1 MKKVT
6 IVAEIGVNH
15 NGDIKLAKRM
25 IKEAKKCGADV
36 VKFQTFFADLFIK
49 INTGKVKYQKKNT
62 AKKENHY
69 QMIKK
74 LELKRKEFFKL
85 KNYCDRLNIEFLST
99 PYDIESVDLL
109 EQLKVKRYKVAS
121 ADLVDMLLH
130 KRILQTKKPV
140 ILSTGMATI
149 EEIRKTVEFYKKNN
163 MKKITLL
170 HCVSN
175 YPCSYKSINLN
186 IIPKLKKLF
195 NLPIG
200 FSDHSE
206 GNIAAILSV
215 SLGGIMIEKHFTLDK
230 NLPGPDHKAS
240 STPREFSTLVKTIRA
255 AETMLGNDQ
264 KRCRLEEREMRRIGR
279 KSITLKR
286 SMKRGEIINEK
297 DIIMKRPGTGL
308 NGQKIYMIIKKKLK
322 KNFKKDH
329 QIRKQDIL

>member
-175 YPCSYKSINLN
+175 YPCSYRSINLN

-230 NLPGPDHKAS
+230 NLPGPDHKTS

-264 KRCRLEEREMRRIGR
+264 KKCQLEEREMRRIGR

-286 SMKRGEIINEK
+286 SMRCGEIINEK

>member
-175 YPCSYKSINLN
+175 YPCSYRSINLN

-264 KRCRLEEREMRRIGR
+264 KKCQLEEREMRRIGR

-286 SMKRGEIINEK
+286 SMRCGEIINEK

-329 QIRKQDIL
+329 QIRKQDIF

>member
-264 KRCRLEEREMRRIGR
+264 KKCQLEEREMRRIGR

-286 SMKRGEIINEK
+286 SMRCGEIINEK

>member
-1 MKKVT
+1 MAAVP
-6 IVAEIGVNH
+6 E
-15 NGDIKLAKRM
+15 
-25 IKEAKKCGADV
+25 
-36 VKFQTFFADLFIK
+36 
-49 INTGKVKYQKKNT
+49 
-62 AKKENHY
+62 
-69 QMIKK
+69 IKK
-74 LELKRKEFFKL
+74 TL
-85 KNYCDRLNIEFLST
+85 
-99 PYDIESVDLL
+99 
-109 EQLKVKRYKVAS
+109 
-121 ADLVDMLLH
+121 
-130 KRILQTKKPV
+130 
-140 ILSTGMATI
+140 
-149 EEIRKTVEFYKKNN
+149 EFYKK
-163 MKKITLL
+163 KKISKITLL

-175 YPCSYKSINLN
+175 YPCSAKSLNLKT
-186 IIPKLKKLF
+186 ILKLKKMF

-206 GNIAAILSV
+206 GNLAAVLAV
-215 SLGGIMIEKHFTLDK
+215 GLGATIIEKHFTLNK

-240 STPREFSTLVKTIRA
+240 ITPKEFSVFVKTIRE

-329 QIRKQDIL
+329 QIRKQDIF

>member
-175 YPCSYKSINLN
+175 YPCSYRSINLN

-286 SMKRGEIINEK
+286 SMRCGEIINEK

-329 QIRKQDIL
+329 QIRKQDIF

>member
-175 YPCSYKSINLN
+175 YPCSYRSINLN

-215 SLGGIMIEKHFTLDK
+215 SLGGIMIEKHFTINKGLR
-230 NLPGPDHKAS
+230 GPDHKAS
-240 STPREFSTLVKTIRA
+240 ADPKEFKKFVKSIRNT
-255 AETMLGNDQ
+255 EKILGNNKKKCQ
-264 KRCRLEEREMRRIGR
+264 NEEREMRMISR

-286 SMKRGEIINEK
+286 VMKKNQKITEG
-297 DIIMKRPGTGL
+297 DIVMKRPGVGL
-308 NGQKIYMIIKKKLK
+308 NGQKINLVLGKKTK
-322 KNFKKDH
+322 KNLPKDH
-329 QIRKQDIL
+329 QINLNNFK

>member
-175 YPCSYKSINLN
+175 YPCSYRSINLN

-264 KRCRLEEREMRRIGR
+264 KKCQLEEREMRRIGR

-286 SMKRGEIINEK
+286 SMRCGEIINEK